1 MGERTARERSNWRW
15 LYDGRG
21 GGGGGWMGGR
31 RCVRVRG
38 LKGMDRGGVGG
49 RDRYRAGVVGPG
61 LFYALEVSWIRLK
74 RERCRW

>member
-1 MGERTARERSNWRW
+1 MMAGGE
-15 LYDGRG
+15 G
-21 GGGGGWMGGR
+21 GGGLDGSEEVCESSGVERNGS
-31 RCVRVRG
+31 
-38 LKGMDRGGVGG
+38 GGVGG